1 MEKNLFRRNNQRA
14 LGVLFALACFWA
26 CNCQSSTTG
35 VVDGAV
41 TSRVCAW
48 PASFDSA
55 DSSVGQCVAAQAYLS
70 CRGSNGGGLDCLSNN
85 LTECPGP
92 NFTPGV
98 SYSNCE
104 NQCHSDEYAL
114 ACGSAGPR
122 PWPQPPAVCRS
133 LPSGPG
139 GGSISCCPCDS

>member
-1 MEKNLFRRNNQRA
+1 MEKNEFPRYRQRA
-14 LGVLFALACFWA
+14 LGFLFTLACFWA
-26 CNCQSSTTG
+26 CNCQSSPAG
-35 VVDGAV
+35 LVDGAV
-41 TSRVCAW
+41 TSLACKW

-70 CRGSNGGGLDCLSNN
+70 CLGSTGGGMACLSNS
-85 LTECPGP
+85 LTECPGA
-92 NFTPGV
+92 NVTPGV

-114 ACGSAGPR
+114 ACGSAGPG
-122 PWPQPPAVCRS
+122 PWPQPPVVCRS

-139 GGSISCCPCDS
+139 GGSISCCPCGS